1 MCVDG
6 GGHVLFTALRGRAGC
21 GAQGH
26 ARRRPLA
33 TRKHPTPYVTQLY
46 VTACPQSSGAESR
59 DGDLARVRTSCVAD
73 TAATSTSSATSRFAM
88 VPCEERKRFTKLLY
102 ENLFRPDS
110 FASGGQGQAVLP
122 LPLPGLAPPG
132 LQTSLNRDHGRH
144 VVRVRGRRAVWVLR
158 AGRLAGGPE

>member
-1 MCVDG
+1 MGVDG

-88 VPCEERKRFTKLLY
+88 VPLRGEEEITQIALRKPIST
-102 ENLFRPDS
+102 
-110 FASGGQGQAVLP
+110 
-122 LPLPGLAPPG
+122 
-132 LQTSLNRDHGRH
+132 
-144 VVRVRGRRAVWVLR
+144 
-158 AGRLAGGPE
+158 